1 MRKRNWRVVLIS
13 VILIV
18 VVLLIV
24 SGIVVFTRWQPS
36 DEQAYLDVV
45 ATMSLAKAKGFF
57 TKFPKSQYRDKLASD
72 IITWCKTER
81 IPGCFQAILDILPRE
96 HPRYPEILQ
105 LSEQE
110 LKNRTNSTGEK
121 D

>member
-1 MRKRNWRVVLIS
+1 MRKQTWRVVLIS
-13 VILIV
+13 GMLIA

-24 SGIVVFTRWQPS
+24 SGIAFFTRWQPS

-45 ATMSLAKAKGFF
+45 ATMSLGKAKGFF
-57 TKFPKSQYRDKLASD
+57 TKFPQSQYRDKLASD
-72 IITWCKTER
+72 IITWCKTEQ

-96 HPRYPEILQ
+96 HPSYPEMLQ

-110 LKNRTNSTGEK
+110 PKNGTNSAGEK

>member
-1 MRKRNWRVVLIS
+1 MRKRNWRAVILS

-18 VVLLIV
+18 VALLIV
-24 SGIVVFTRWQPS
+24 SGIVVFTPWQLS

-45 ATMSLAKAKGFF
+45 ATMSIKKAKGFF
-57 TKFPKSQYRDKLASD
+57 VKFPKSQYRDKLASD
-72 IITWCKTER
+72 IIAWCKTER

-110 LKNRTNSTGEK
+110 LTNRTNSTGKK